1 MAVVFDKNYL
11 DTDKLSTG
19 NNWIIKYHT
28 DTVGTVNYS
37 RVSFLG
43 ESFNVDPDP
52 NGNFSF
58 NFSSCIGD
66 KINDNNFDDTNNS
79 VDITSETGAVF
90 NDGSTYQKVS
100 VTIAIFI
107 EGAQTNVYTQ
117 DYRFVTSVYDDEVYE
132 LGVKTITPEVEI
144 LLPVVDGEQ
153 HIQGTDSQPLDFS
166 IYSRGSRS
174 IQMYNLTNDTSQNIS
189 ISEGVNRVFLQ
200 DNFGNTIGNLFVL
213 NEGLNKIQLTIAGV
227 PDPVIIYVT
236 IKGSEC
242 CSVLKWLNLEGGF
255 GYHVFQ
261 HKVEDYSSKTK
272 GFLENDYGT
281 FDDYEPNA
289 VSTGVDMI
297 RLLGFT
303 SIRVSEIEL
312 ASLEGLISSPKVY
325 QMLTNVDGDKVW
337 KERVFKAG
345 EMRIKQTGKKVFDFE
360 IDLIKSK
367 KGYRL

>member
-28 DTVGTVNYS
+28 DTAGTVNYS

-58 NFSSCIGD
+58 NFKSCIGD
-66 KINDNNFDDTNNS
+66 KINSNNFNDNNNV
-79 VDITSETGAVF
+79 VDVNDSAVF

-117 DYRFVTSVYDDEVYE
+117 DYRFVTSVYDEEVYE
-132 LGVKTITPEVEI
+132 LGIKNITPEVEI

-166 IYSRGSRS
+166 IYSKVDRGV
-174 IQMYNLTNDTSQNIS
+174 QLFNLTNNTFTTIS
-189 ISEGVNRVFLQ
+189 LLEGVNRVFLQ
-200 DNFGNTIGNLFVL
+200 GNFGNTIGSTFALE
-213 NEGLNKIQLTIAGV
+213 EGVNKIQLDMEFLT
-227 PDPVIIYVT
+227 DPIYLYVT
-236 IKGSEC
+236 IKGSGC

-337 KERVFKAG
+337 KERVFKQG